1 MMMNKKKPFSLHLD
15 VDSFMPATAEE
26 KEVISRMR
34 PSSTFFR
41 DGVKRLLKNKVA
53 TISLILIVLITLS
66 SIIIPMFWPY
76 SYDQMLGQTKGR
88 PMDNSYNNLA
98 PFQYGK
104 TELKKIDKGES
115 VFPHIF
121 GTDAHGRDYFIR
133 VVYGTRISLAVG
145 FFASIIVL
153 VIGMMIGAVAGYF
166 GGRVDLFIMRIV
178 DIIYSLP
185 DMLVIILL
193 SVVLGQ
199 VLHVEG
205 TILEKIGSN
214 IISMFIVFGLLYWV
228 GMARLIRGQILS
240 LREQEYVLSAQ
251 ATGAKARWIIRKH
264 LLPNCISV
272 FNVIVLRSFFYSV
285 PDSLREA
292 AEIDGAGPIRT
303 LVTVYLPLSL
313 PSLATLAL
321 FYAVGRWNGFSDA
334 LMYLKSS
341 KAEKYWPIQLL
352 LYNIIKNSTQSS
364 EIATQEG
371 FFSAG
376 VSKTIQM
383 ASVMFATVP
392 ILLVYPWLQR
402 YFVTGVTIGAVKG

>member
-1 MMMNKKKPFSLHLD
+1 M
-15 VDSFMPATAEE
+15 A
-26 KEVISRMR
+26 
-34 PSSTFFR
+34 
-41 DGVKRLLKNKVA
+41 GVQAGDRVA
-53 TISLILIVLITLS
+53 LI
-66 SIIIPMFWPY
+66 
-76 SYDQMLGQTKGR
+76 
-88 PMDNSYNNLA
+88 
-98 PFQYGK
+98 
-104 TELKKIDKGES
+104 
-115 VFPHIF
+115 
-121 GTDAHGRDYFIR
+121 
-133 VVYGTRISLAVG
+133 
-145 FFASIIVL
+145 
-153 VIGMMIGAVAGYF
+153 
-166 GGRVDLFIMRIV
+166 
-178 DIIYSLP
+178 
-185 DMLVIILL
+185 
-193 SVVLGQ
+193 
-199 VLHVEG
+199 
-205 TILEKIGSN
+205 
-214 IISMFIVFGLLYWV
+214 
-228 GMARLIRGQILS
+228 
-240 LREQEYVLSAQ
+240 
-251 ATGAKARWIIRKH
+251 
-264 LLPNCISV
+264 LPNCISV

-352 LYNIIKNSTQSS
+352 LYNIIKNSTQSG